1 MPINRKLQNLFTGVN
16 AKSSTSATDGSLPI
30 LYAVDIDGGAT
41 EIVTLTVNKKIRV
54 ADVWVQLNADGGAN
68 ANNLQIMDVSDTSL
82 CGSIVTGT
90 AGDNA
95 IVRVAALANNVATIA
110 ANGILK
116 FTSTSSDDTAPA
128 VTVYVLCYTVA

>member
-1 MPINRKLQNLFTGVN
+1 MPINRKLQNLFTGLN
-16 AKSSTSATDGSLPI
+16 ARSPASATDGALPI
-30 LYAVDIDGGAT
+30 LYAVQIDGGAT
-41 EIVTLTVNKKIRV
+41 EIVTLTFNKKIRV
-54 ADVWVQLNADGGAN
+54 ADVWIQLNSDGGTN
-68 ANNLQIMDVSDTSL
+68 ANNLQIFDVGDTSL

-95 IVRVAALANNVATIA
+95 IVRVAAVANNVATIA

-128 VTVYVLCYTVA
+128 VTVYVLCYPVA